1 MPVTIAYCKSSLSTI
16 FSFVIQGLA
25 CNMQQSQADLTHF
38 SFAFNGI
45 YNNTPADITAA
56 GDGLFFKRIA

>member
-1 MPVTIAYCKSSLSTI
+1 MPVTIAYCNYCLSTV
-16 FSFVIQGLA
+16 FSFVIQRLA
-25 CNMQQSQADLTHF
+25 CNMQQRQADLTHF

-45 YNNTPADITAA
+45 YNNTPAGITVA